1 MKNLT
6 FFALL
11 FVVSTTTFAQI
22 KLAGETKIGNELP
35 GNDPNNEVNVE
46 VFGPDTRSNRPGG
59 KISIGD
65 YGSSANGSAYV
76 FIAEAWNWDSDQM
89 QIQGKNGIYLTV
101 GGTSNIVAAEL
112 QTNGNLYIM
121 GDYYSRGSMISS
133 DINLK
138 SNIKNMNGALA
149 SVMKLQGLTYDFKPI
164 REDSVLLQLNS
175 IVTSN
180 EKDAKDLEKMKKEY
194 ENKKLENANQLGFSA
209 QEVQKIFPQLVKKD
223 GKGYLA
229 VNYTAI
235 VPVLVEAIK
244 EQQTVID
251 EKQKKIDDLQK
262 DIIAIKKKIGMQ

>member
-11 FVVSTTTFAQI
+11 FVVSTTAFAQI
-22 KLAGETKIGNELP
+22 KLTGDTKIGNEWP
-35 GNDPNNEVNVE
+35 GNDYNNEANVE
-46 VFGPDTRSNRPGG
+46 VFGPDTRSYRPGG

-65 YGSSANGSAYV
+65 YGSSANGGANV

-89 QIQGKNGIYLTV
+89 QLHGKNGLYFTV
-101 GGTSNIVAAEL
+101 GGAGFVAAQLES
-112 QTNGNLYIM
+112 NGNFWIN
-121 GDYYSRGSMISS
+121 GDYYSHGSMISS

-149 SVMKLQGLTYDFKPI
+149 SVMKLQGLTYDFKSM
-164 REDSVLLQLNS
+164 REDSALIELNS
-175 IVTSN
+175 IVTRN
-180 EKDAKDLEKMKKEY
+180 EKDAKDLEKMKKVF
-194 ENKKLENANQLGFSA
+194 ENKKLENANQMGFSA
-209 QEVQKIFPQLVKKD
+209 QDVQKIFPQLVKKD
-223 GKGYLA
+223 SKGYLA